1 MNFMFKNVLSSDNLL
16 HCYCLLVYMF
26 ICPTST
32 CTLTLMISEV
42 KNKSIILSNARKVR
56 HYNDSLSVKI
66 VVNAFIIIQWG
77 SGVLNVTEIKM
88 NSNTLNLNQ
97 IDHMYKYITN

>member
-1 MNFMFKNVLSSDNLL
+1 MFKNVLSSDSLL
-16 HCYCLLVYMF
+16 HWHCLLAKPVHL
-26 ICPTST
+26 S
-32 CTLTLMISEV
+32 CTLMLISEA
-42 KNKSIILSNARKVR
+42 KNKIIILSNARKVR

-88 NSNTLNLNQ
+88 NEIQTL
-97 IDHMYKYITN
+97 